1 MIVGDD
7 VFDIEALK
15 PELRDALLD
24 GCSLVVDG
32 AFHTLEALADGE
44 SFADTFMS
52 NWLPLKY
59 LPRYDIRFARSFAV
73 CLIAV
78 AGKLTD
84 RHPHVLASVAE
95 EMALAAILDEAESA
109 LDLNGRKVDM
119 RAEAEAAFQD
129 TDFELLFD
137 PGWDGIENDESVAH
151 LAMANLRF
159 EDWFRPFRDEI
170 PVHPYLTQKQTLP

>member
-1 MIVGDD
+1 MIIGCGA
-7 VFDIEALK
+7 FDIEELE
-15 PELRDALLD
+15 PELREAVLS

-32 AFHTLEALADGE
+32 AFNSLDALADSE
-44 SFADTFMS
+44 SFADTFMA
-52 NWLPLKY
+52 NWLPRKY

-95 EMALAAILDEAESA
+95 EMALAAILDEGESA
-109 LDLNGRKVDM
+109 FDLDGRKVDM

-137 PGWDGIENDESVAH
+137 AHWDGLEEDDAVSH

-159 EDWFRPFRDEI
+159 EDWFRPFQDEI
-170 PVHPYLTQKQTLP
+170 PVHPYVVEL

>member
-7 VFDIEALK
+7 VFDIEELEL
-15 PELRDALLD
+15 ELRDALLD
-24 GCSLVVDG
+24 GCSHVVDG
-32 AFHTLEALADGE
+32 AFNTLEALADGD
-44 SFADTFMS
+44 SFAVTFMA
-52 NWLPLKY
+52 NWLPRKF
-59 LPRYDIRFARSFAV
+59 LPRYDLRFARSFAV
-73 CLIAV
+73 CLISV

-84 RHPHVLASVAE
+84 RHPHLLASVAE

-137 PGWDGIENDESVAH
+137 PRWDGLEEDEAVSH

-159 EDWFRPFRDEI
+159 EHWFRPFRDEI
-170 PVHPYLTQKQTLP
+170 PVPPYVAET